1 MANMNIT
8 LNGTQ
13 LFGNCPS
20 SSNPTTENI
29 GKTFVYCI
37 ICVVSLVGN
46 TLIGIIVCK
55 TRTMRKPI
63 NSLIVNMAISDMLF
77 PLFGFPW
84 ILTELFVDSWL
95 ISGSL
100 GQATCKL
107 LTFLQGI
114 SPTVSVQSLVLI
126 AADRFGAVVF
136 PLSYRVRSSKLY
148 LILATWMIAI
158 AIQFPYILAFKVVKY
173 PDRLVCRPMWN
184 EVFGASFKNH
194 YFVAFSIVFIF
205 IPLVLISILY
215 IIIYLKFKSQKIPG
229 EQSQVKVGQQRER
242 RERNVLRMAIAIVI
256 GFAICWLPITVSRV
270 LLVFASHTTTSSCGF
285 IALRFSASVM
295 AFANSAINPC
305 ICFIFSANYRQG
317 LQHLFSRT
325 RAGIKAVSRI
335 SHR

>member
-1 MANMNIT
+1 MNIT

-107 LTFLQGI
+107 LPFLQGI
-114 SPTVSVQSLVLI
+114 SPTVSIQSLVLI

-173 PDRLVCRPMWN
+173 PDRLVCRPMWSLWS
-184 EVFGASFKNH
+184 VFQKPLLCGVFYCIHFHPISVDIHTLH
-194 YFVAFSIVFIF
+194 YHLSKIQVAEDSRWTVT
-205 IPLVLISILY
+205 
-215 IIIYLKFKSQKIPG
+215 G
-229 EQSQVKVGQQRER
+229 QSW
-242 RERNVLRMAIAIVI
+242 A
-256 GFAICWLPITVSRV
+256 T
-270 LLVFASHTTTSSCGF
+270 
-285 IALRFSASVM
+285 
-295 AFANSAINPC
+295 
-305 ICFIFSANYRQG
+305 
-317 LQHLFSRT
+317 T
-325 RAGIKAVSRI
+325 RAKRKKCVKDGHCY
-335 SHR
+335 SHRICNMLATDHRQ